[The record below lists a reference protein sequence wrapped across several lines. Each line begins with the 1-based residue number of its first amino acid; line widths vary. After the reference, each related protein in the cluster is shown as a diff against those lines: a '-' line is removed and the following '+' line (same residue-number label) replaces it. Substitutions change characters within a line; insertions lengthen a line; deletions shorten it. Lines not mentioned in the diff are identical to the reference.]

1 MHHITVTNEI
11 LKSFQT
17 KDDIGS
23 LYNQRF
29 HITLDD
35 QITWQDDSI
44 SLGNNTAYIELSK
57 ARMKEL
63 KVKLEDEVSVEQKL
77 DFSKYGF
84 KVTEEFTEVLE
95 QVQEE

>member
-1 MHHITVTNEI
+1 MHNVTVTDEI
-11 LKSFQT
+11 LKSFWT
-17 KDDIGS
+17 KDNTGL
-23 LYNQRF
+23 LYNKHF
-29 HITLDD
+29 HITLND
-35 QITWQDDSI
+35 QITWQSGSV

>member
-1 MHHITVTNEI
+1 M
-11 LKSFQT
+11 
-17 KDDIGS
+17 
-23 LYNQRF
+23 
-29 HITLDD
+29 
-35 QITWQDDSI
+35 
-44 SLGNNTAYIELSK
+44 GNNTAYIELSK